1 MGRSGGTRHRSAP
14 ACSVLKLVLS
24 VFVCALL
31 AVYYS
36 FAQSLIVRNR
46 AVDGGVRG
54 GGVRHSAVASA
65 VVPGETD
72 APLVITM
79 PLETPKRR
87 PSQASLRKLGNCY
100 YTYDGPVGS
109 LCVED
114 GTAVLYNAPARQD
127 GSTQS
132 VDLCTGFPQRKPEGT
147 VFTYRTEKA
156 APGASPR
163 FAGAGNRT
171 VWQAAPTLLV
181 VPTLD
186 TNLFHVVRDTLA
198 NVEDMLRQQRSRLVA
213 ADPPPGFVFLL
224 PKNTAFAAHNPRY
237 HPFFA
242 AFTGGGPAGWQSR
255 TRAVAS
261 VGRTERICMTGDVYV
276 GQQFL
281 GYERGP
287 PARLAGFRQR
297 LLAALDIRPP
307 PALRFRPAASAA
319 AAHGGSGGGDRPRYM
334 LRAVERFS
342 EKAWRSKAKKDN
354 EVRGVNRKIGNL
366 AAIRAVAVEKAG
378 FDVEEVV
385 LQDLPVLEQLRVAA
399 SSDVLLGSHG
409 QALTWCLFMSRGS
422 VCFELRVWRDA
433 RTDYPLIAKWG
444 SLRVITIPLPDAAQ
458 VEFPLEPAMTAKQ
471 KKELNY
477 YSPFTN
483 YKHRQAQIIFPDIHL
498 VEKKLLEA
506 KAMLEERDTA
516 VSEAA

>member
-1 MGRSGGTRHRSAP
+1 MGRSGGSRHRSAP

-36 FAQSLIVRNR
+36 FAHALVVRNR
-46 AVDGGVRG
+46 AVGGTVRG
-54 GGVRHSAVASA
+54 DGGVRHSAVVSA
-65 VVPGETD
+65 VVPSGETD
-72 APLVITM
+72 APLVITN
-79 PLETPKRR
+79 PLDTPKRR
-87 PSQASLRKLGNCY
+87 PAQASLRKLGSCY

-114 GTAVLYNAPARQD
+114 GTAVLYNAPAQQD
-127 GSTQS
+127 GGTQS
-132 VDLCTGFPQRKPEGT
+132 VDLCTGFPQKRPEGT

-156 APGASPR
+156 VPGASPR

-181 VPTLD
+181 APTLD

-198 NVEDMLRQQRSRLVA
+198 NLEDMLRQQRSRLVA

-224 PKNTAFAAHNPRY
+224 PKHAAFGAHNPLY
-237 HPFFA
+237 HAFFA
-242 AFTGGGPAGWQSR
+242 AFTGGGGPADWPSR

-261 VGRTERICMTGDVYV
+261 VPSTERVCMTGDVYV

-281 GYERGP
+281 GYEKGP

-307 PALRFRPAASAA
+307 PALRFRHAA
-319 AAHGGSGGGDRPRYM
+319 ASGGGEQARYM

-342 EKAWRSKAKKDN
+342 EKAWRSKAKKGN
-354 EVRGVNRKIGNL
+354 GVRGVNRKIGNL
-366 AAIRAVAVEKAG
+366 AAIRAAAVEKAG

-422 VCFELRVWRDA
+422 VCFELRVWKDA

-444 SLRVITIPLPDAAQ
+444 SLRMITIPLPDAAQ

-477 YSPFTN
+477 YAPFTN

-506 KAMLEERDTA
+506 KTMLEERDAA